1 MIYIYIVAIATTV
14 DSKNTIKEVLIVRQ
28 ISREELRNKLI
39 LRESLTLVEA
49 LPEKYWRD
57 SHLPG
62 AIQMDYTEVAEKA
75 HNLLPDKEAKIVVYC
90 ASTECQNSSKAART
104 LEDLGYKNVNEY
116 AQGKQ
121 HWLEAGLPLVG
132 SVN

>member
-1 MIYIYIVAIATTV
+1 VIYIYIVAIATTV

-39 LRESLTLVEA
+39 LRESLALVEA

-104 LEDLGYKNVNEY
+104 LEDLGYKDVNEY

>member
-62 AIQMDYTEVAEKA
+62 AIQMDYTEVAEKG